1 MAPLI
6 DTFVSASTYNALP
19 LVGAASQVRRDY
31 WHDLRN
37 LGELL
42 YNHGITKDLFCI
54 HVIHKHG
61 DVAYDGEVMVLDK
74 VDAHPGRDGDGSGG
88 GTTAQKM
95 AMKPVAIAAASS
107 TTATTTSSLQR
118 QQLRGIHYF
127 VNSEARLQAYEYAA
141 ADADDDGGGAL
152 DMSGYANFLSEFCR
166 VVSEHSLQHKFGL
179 RLEDPKPKTTDD
191 GDETDTAA
199 GQIEFECGLCSTFRR
214 SGYYDDSS
222 QEMDD
227 LSLGRHSSGG
237 GSSRFGLG
245 TGMVSIFG

>member
-19 LVGAASQVRRDY
+19 HVKDASKVRHDY
-31 WHDLRN
+31 SHDLRN

-42 YNHGITKDLFCI
+42 YNHGITKDVFCI

-61 DVAYDGEVMVLDK
+61 DLAHDGEVMVLDK
-74 VDAHPGRDGDGSGG
+74 VDAHPGRDGDGSSG

-95 AMKPVAIAAASS
+95 TMKPVAIAAASS

-141 ADADDDGGGAL
+141 ADADGGGAP
-152 DMSGYANFLSEFCR
+152 DMSGYATFLSEFCR
-166 VVSEHSLQHKFGL
+166 VVSEHGLQHKFGL
-179 RLEDPKPKTTDD
+179 RLEDPKPKTADD

-199 GQIEFECGLCSTFRR
+199 GQTEFECGLCSTFRR

-222 QEMDD
+222 QETDD
-227 LSLGRHSSGG
+227 MSLARHSSGG
-237 GSSRFGLG
+237 GSSGLG
-245 TGMVSIFG
+245 LGIGLVSILG